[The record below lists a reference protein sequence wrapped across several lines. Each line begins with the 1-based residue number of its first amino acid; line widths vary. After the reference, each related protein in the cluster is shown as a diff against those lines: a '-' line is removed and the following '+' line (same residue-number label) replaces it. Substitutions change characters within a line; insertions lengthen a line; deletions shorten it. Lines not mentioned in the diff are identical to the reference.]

1 MLAAWIAFAAEL
13 LIIALNIMLVFEP
26 SHTGFLGAWAFIS
39 PATPVMHMV
48 LVALIFFLDPG
59 LKEKHRDMELQSKLR
74 EADREYEH
82 AVALARVVVKK
93 KHLEF
98 TVRGLEQAIN
108 SPESQQRISQH
119 AHSMNDGLLTEMSG
133 RAMPKD
139 DRDDSSNDRYYG
151 RR

>member
-82 AVALARVVVKK
+82 AVALARVAVKRK
-93 KHLEF
+93 QLDY
-98 TVRGLEQAIN
+98 TVRELTTAVN
-108 SPESQQRISQH
+108 SAESQQRISQH
-119 AHSMNDGLLTEMSG
+119 AHSMNDTLLTEMSG

-139 DRDDSSNDRYYG
+139 DSSDSNDGYYG
-151 RR
+151 RRR